1 MIFVGVDMEGEN
13 ETNDKFHPKDSK
25 VKDILAP
32 SFSIILIPPISL
44 AVSPRMRR
52 IPFSSGMFRV
62 SRNVIDFGREL
73 GLKVGRSEDI

>member
-32 SFSIILIPPISL
+32 SLSTILIPPISL
-44 AVSPRMRR
+44 AVSPQMRR
-52 IPFSSGMFRV
+52 IPFSSGTFRV
-62 SRNVIDFGREL
+62 SRNVRDLGRVI
-73 GLKVGRSEDI
+73 GVKK